1 MPLLPRRACIRTWPV
16 PWTQYCDH
24 YDLIKVGRQLT
35 LLRACAIAHAH
46 YNVAGHR
53 IGLPRCHGS
62 ATTAGRDHAHRCSA
76 SSMLLPPGCFATGH
90 MPQHTRA
97 HGSTHSWVRP
107 YGGSGNTVRP
117 LLLTAAVP
125 PQLPAIGASQ
135 IFEMH
140 AARHGAV
147 AAARTPPHGCPW
159 TARHT
164 LQLVAHRPGGCARRG
179 RAAGWL
185 TWPWRVLHRTVAR
198 GRGPPQNGSMGTGPG
213 LKTAPVS
220 TSEQPHHLQC
230 DRYRQFE
237 LGGLQIRGGSH
248 PIQNGTGCLIWNS
261 PRQIQIGGSCQI
273 RCGRVC

>member
-1 MPLLPRRACIRTWPV
+1 MPRRACFRTWPV

-35 LLRACAIAHAH
+35 LLRACTIAHAH
-46 YNVAGHR
+46 CNVAGHR

-62 ATTAGRDHAHRCSA
+62 ATTAGRDHAYRCST
-76 SSMLLPPGCFATGH
+76 SSMLLPPGCFATSH
-90 MPQHTRA
+90 TPQHTRA

-185 TWPWRVLHRTVAR
+185 TWPWRVLDRTVAR
-198 GRGPPQNGSMGTGPG
+198 GRGPQQNGSMGTGAG
-213 LKTAPVS
+213 LNTAPVA
-220 TSEQPHHLQC
+220 TSA
-230 DRYRQFE
+230 
-237 LGGLQIRGGSH
+237 H
-248 PIQNGTGCLIWNS
+248 PATTNLTGATNLNLAGRIPYEAARPILNG
-261 PRQIQIGGSCQI
+261 
-273 RCGRVC
+273 V